1 MNLAA
6 VHSTKQDSIVITF
19 LEQLK
24 LYIYSLVV
32 QQIDMKRLKKVLPI
46 TFQRESET
54 AGVQDQKLLVIYEA
68 LDELEGLLEKL
79 SGDEAMI

>member
-1 MNLAA
+1 
-6 VHSTKQDSIVITF
+6 
-19 LEQLK
+19 
-24 LYIYSLVV
+24 
-32 QQIDMKRLKKVLPI
+32 MKRLKKVLPI